1 MDLQTL
7 SSLDDLLSDV
17 LLDGVH
23 LWFQTHKMSKD
34 YQPLC
39 LPQEAILRIIQKRV
53 IIDRRVPDAVKELL
67 EHARRYLNVYL
78 PSAGFE
84 ISQTD
89 RYSALTNKSEACV
102 IATRVFEAGHELR
115 FCAGSIA
122 NLTIQEERDLE
133 KKTSDFSVIRTSR
146 RGTCLFLGPARFVN
160 HDCDPNCNFMPVG
173 ADVICFKALK
183 SIDINEE
190 ITTYYGDNYFG
201 VGNQECLCAT
211 CESLLYS
218 TATQKTTK

>member
-67 EHARRYLNVYL
+67 EYVCILFRSIMVAT
-78 PSAGFE
+78 E
-84 ISQTD
+84 KTW
-89 RYSALTNKSEACV
+89 V
-102 IATRVFEAGHELR
+102 INHP
-115 FCAGSIA
+115 
-122 NLTIQEERDLE
+122 
-133 KKTSDFSVIRTSR
+133 
-146 RGTCLFLGPARFVN
+146 CL
-160 HDCDPNCNFMPVG
+160 
-173 ADVICFKALK
+173 
-183 SIDINEE
+183 
-190 ITTYYGDNYFG
+190 
-201 VGNQECLCAT
+201 
-211 CESLLYS
+211 
-218 TATQKTTK
+218 